1 MEQYGLDAKEWAGK
15 LEGIARR
22 LDADFEEDVD
32 EPTELC
38 VIGSAACMFDGMI
51 RTSMDLDV
59 WRPAS
64 RFDEQQLRSAVE
76 AEGLLFNPTIETP
89 DRPYI
94 QIVDPGIVQTGEF
107 DSVCPLGS
115 YWTCLDIV
123 RPPVENIIVSKL
135 IRAEPKDIE
144 DIMHLATRHAPDF
157 QKIRDLIADLPHD
170 HKWRAEENSVYLE
183 IMEPPRRGIRQ

>member
-1 MEQYGLDAKEWAGK
+1 METYGLDANQWRVK
-15 LEGIARR
+15 LDGIARR
-22 LDADFEEDVD
+22 LDAKFEEGVD

-38 VIGSAACMFDGMI
+38 VIGSGACMFDGMI

-64 RFDEQQLRSAVE
+64 RFDEQQLREAVE
-76 AEGLLFNPTIETP
+76 AEGLLFNPTNELP

-94 QIVDPGIVQTGEF
+94 QIVDPGIVQTGDF
-107 DSVCPLGS
+107 DGVYPMGS
-115 YWTCLDIV
+115 YWTCLDLV
-123 RPPVENIIVSKL
+123 RPPVENLIVSKL

-144 DIMHLATRHAPDF
+144 DIMHLANTHSPDF
-157 QKIRDLIADLPHD
+157 QKIREIIDGLPAD
-170 HKWRAEENSVYLE
+170 HKWRASENSVYLE